1 MVTGER
7 RFFHLTGRGG
17 ETPPPR
23 GLACGLLK
31 LLLLC
36 IIQAGM
42 KNRIGIILLA
52 LICIGLGIG
61 LLATKKQAD
70 KRQAEDEARVEALS
84 NKWVKTSNDLDE
96 QRQVSAMLEKDVE
109 KQKQNFAELTN
120 TFSRVSGQLTLVSGN
135 LAQTEATLKS
145 TEEEVKKRDGRISE
159 LENQNQVLDKQ
170 ALDLS
175 AAMTNLT
182 MQIADTQHKLSASE
196 GDKAFLEKELKRLM
210 AEKSELER
218 QFNDLAVLRAQ
229 VSRLKEELSIARRIE
244 WIRRG
249 LFASSDQKGAQKLMT
264 GLKEPAPAAKPAENY
279 DLNVEV
285 SSDGKVRVIP
295 PGTNSPPTNAP
306 PAK

>member
-1 MVTGER
+1 
-7 RFFHLTGRGG
+7 
-17 ETPPPR
+17 
-23 GLACGLLK
+23 
-31 LLLLC
+31 
-36 IIQAGM
+36 M

-52 LICIGLGIG
+52 LVCLALGIV
-61 LLATKKQAD
+61 LIATRKQGE

-96 QRQVSAMLEKDVE
+96 QRQVSAMLEKDIE
-109 KQKQNFAELTN
+109 KQKQALADLTN
-120 TFSRVSGQLTLVSGN
+120 SFSRVSGQLTLVSGN
-135 LAQTEATLKS
+135 LAQTEASLKS

-182 MQIADTQHKLSASE
+182 MQIADTHRKLAASE
-196 GDKAFLEKELKRLM
+196 GDKAFLEKELKRLLV
-210 AEKSELER
+210 EKAELER

-264 GLKEPAPAAKPAENY
+264 GLKEPAPAAKPAGNY

-295 PGTNSPPTNAP
+295 PGTNSPQTNAP
-306 PAK
+306 TPK

>member
-1 MVTGER
+1 
-7 RFFHLTGRGG
+7 
-17 ETPPPR
+17 
-23 GLACGLLK
+23 
-31 LLLLC
+31 
-36 IIQAGM
+36 M

-52 LICIGLGIG
+52 LICLALGIV
-61 LLATKKQAD
+61 LLATRKQAE

-96 QRQVSAMLEKDVE
+96 QRQVSAMLEKDIE
-109 KQKQNFAELTN
+109 KQKQGFADLTN
-120 TFSRVSGQLTLVSGN
+120 SYSRVSGQLTLVSGH

-175 AAMTNLT
+175 TAMTNLT
-182 MQIADTQHKLSASE
+182 AQIADTHRRLAASE

-218 QFNDLAVLRAQ
+218 QFNDITVLRAQ
-229 VSRLKEELSIARRIE
+229 VSRLKEELSIARRID

-264 GLKEPAPAAKPAENY
+264 GLKEPAAATKPETNY

-285 SSDGKVRVIP
+285 SSDGKVRVISS
-295 PGTNSPPTNAP
+295 GTNASQTNPPP
-306 PAK
+306 PK

>member
-1 MVTGER
+1 M
-7 RFFHLTGRGG
+7 
-17 ETPPPR
+17 
-23 GLACGLLK
+23 
-31 LLLLC
+31 LC
-36 IIQAGM
+36 IIHSGM

-52 LICIGLGIG
+52 LICLGLGIV
-61 LLATKKQAD
+61 LLATRKQAE

-96 QRQVSAMLEKDVE
+96 QRQVSAMLEKDIE
-109 KQKQNFAELTN
+109 KQKQGFADLTN
-120 TFSRVSGQLTLVSGN
+120 SYSRVSGQLTLVSGN

-175 AAMTNLT
+175 TAMTNLT
-182 MQIADTQHKLSASE
+182 AQIADTHRRLAASE

-218 QFNDLAVLRAQ
+218 QFNDITVLRAQ
-229 VSRLKEELSIARRIE
+229 VSRLKEELSIARRID

-264 GLKEPAPAAKPAENY
+264 GLKEPAAASKTATNY

-295 PGTNSPPTNAP
+295 SGTNASPTNPPTP
-306 PAK
+306 K

>member
-1 MVTGER
+1 
-7 RFFHLTGRGG
+7 
-17 ETPPPR
+17 
-23 GLACGLLK
+23 
-31 LLLLC
+31 
-36 IIQAGM
+36 M

-52 LICIGLGIG
+52 LICIGLGIV
-61 LLATKKQAD
+61 LIVTKKQAD
-70 KRQAEDEARVEALS
+70 KRQADDEARVEALS

-120 TFSRVSGQLTLVSGN
+120 SYSRVSGQLTLVSGN

-145 TEEEVKKRDGRISE
+145 TEEEVKKRDSRISE

-182 MQIADTQHKLSASE
+182 MQIADTQRKLSASE

-210 AEKSELER
+210 VEKSELER

-264 GLKEPAPAAKPAENY
+264 GLKESAPAAKPAENY

>member
-1 MVTGER
+1 
-7 RFFHLTGRGG
+7 
-17 ETPPPR
+17 
-23 GLACGLLK
+23 
-31 LLLLC
+31 
-36 IIQAGM
+36 M

-52 LICIGLGIG
+52 VICIGLGIV
-61 LLATKKQAD
+61 LVSMKKQAE
-70 KRQAEDEARVEALS
+70 KRQAEDESRVEALS

-109 KQKQNFAELTN
+109 KQKQSFAELTN
-120 TFSRVSGQLTLVSGN
+120 SFSRVSGQLTLVSGN
-135 LAQTEATLKS
+135 LAQTEATLKT
-145 TEEEVKKRDGRISE
+145 TEEEVKKRDNRISE
-159 LENQNQVLDKQ
+159 LESQNQVLDKQ

-175 AAMTNLT
+175 TAMTNLT
-182 MQIADTQHKLSASE
+182 VQIADTQRKLSASE

-249 LFASSDQKGAQKLMT
+249 LFASTDQKGAQKLMT
-264 GLKEPAPAAKPAENY
+264 GLKEPMAAAKPAPNY

-285 SSDGKVRVIP
+285 SSDGNVRVVP
-295 PGTNSPPTNAP
+295 PGTNSPQTNAAP
-306 PAK
+306 SK

>member
-1 MVTGER
+1 
-7 RFFHLTGRGG
+7 
-17 ETPPPR
+17 
-23 GLACGLLK
+23 LLK
-31 LLLLC
+31 RLLLC
-36 IIQAGM
+36 IIHPGM

-52 LICIGLGIG
+52 LICIGLGIV
-61 LLATKKQAD
+61 LIATRKKAE

-109 KQKQNFAELTN
+109 KQKQVFADLTN
-120 TFSRVSGQLTLVSGN
+120 SFSRVSGQLTLVSGT
-135 LAQTEATLKS
+135 LEKTEATLKS
-145 TEEEVKKRDGRISE
+145 TEEEVKKRDSRISE

-182 MQIADTQHKLSASE
+182 MQIADTQRKLSASE

-249 LFASSDQKGAQKLMT
+249 LFASTDQKGAQKLIT
-264 GLKEPAPAAKPAENY
+264 GLKEPTAATKPAENY

-306 PAK
+306 ASK

>member
-1 MVTGER
+1 
-7 RFFHLTGRGG
+7 
-17 ETPPPR
+17 
-23 GLACGLLK
+23 
-31 LLLLC
+31 
-36 IIQAGM
+36 M
-42 KNRIGIILLA
+42 KNRIGFILLA
-52 LICIGLGIG
+52 LICLGLGIV
-61 LLATKKQAD
+61 LLATRKQAE

-96 QRQVSAMLEKDVE
+96 QRQVSAMLEKDIE
-109 KQKQNFAELTN
+109 KQKEAIADLTN
-120 TFSRVSGQLTLVSGN
+120 SLSRVSGQLTLVSGN

-145 TEEEVKKRDGRISE
+145 TEEEVKKRDNRISE

-175 AAMTNLT
+175 TAMTNLT
-182 MQIADTQHKLSASE
+182 MQIADTQRKLSASE

-249 LFASSDQKGAQKLMT
+249 LFASTDEKGAQKLLT
-264 GLKEPAPAAKPAENY
+264 GLKEPAAATKPAGNY

-295 PGTNSPPTNAP
+295 SGTNSPPTNAP
-306 PAK
+306 ASK

>member
-1 MVTGER
+1 
-7 RFFHLTGRGG
+7 
-17 ETPPPR
+17 
-23 GLACGLLK
+23 
-31 LLLLC
+31 
-36 IIQAGM
+36 M

-52 LICIGLGIG
+52 LVCLGLGVL
-61 LLATKKQAD
+61 LLATRKQAE

-84 NKWVKTSNDLDE
+84 NQWVKTSSELDE
-96 QRQVSAMLEKDVE
+96 QRQVAAMLEKDIE
-109 KQKQNFAELTN
+109 KQKQVYSELTN
-120 TFSRVSGQLTLVSGN
+120 SFSKVSGQLTLVSGN

-145 TEEEVKKRDGRISE
+145 TEEEVKKRDSKISE

-182 MQIADTQHKLSASE
+182 TQIADTQRKLSASE
-196 GDKAFLEKELKRLM
+196 GDKAFLQKELKRLM

-229 VSRLKEELSIARRIE
+229 VSRLKEELSIARRID

-249 LFASSDQKGAQKLMT
+249 LFASTDQKGAQKLMT
-264 GLKEPAPAAKPAENY
+264 GLKEPAAVTKPAGNY

-285 SSDGKVRVIP
+285 TSDGKVRVIP
-295 PGTNSPPTNAP
+295 PSTNSPQTNAP
-306 PAK
+306 TPK